1 MCELD
6 ILHDSLYQFCPELHL
21 KRLNSLTLACHAL
34 LECKTL
40 TLTELGRN
48 LPTKARTKHNIKRI
62 DRLLGNRHLHKERLA
77 VYRWHASFIC
87 SGNTMPIVLVDW
99 SDIREQKRIM
109 VLRASVALHGRS
121 VTLYEKAFPLSEQ
134 CSKKAHDQFLAD
146 LASILPS
153 NTTPLIVSDAGFKV
167 PWYKSVEKLG
177 WYWLS
182 RVRGKVQYADLG
194 AENWKPISSLH
205 DMSSSHS
212 KTLGYKRLTK
222 SNPISCQILLYKSRS
237 KGRKNQR
244 STRTNCHHPSPKIY
258 SASAKEPWVLA
269 TNLPVEIRTP
279 KQLVR
284 IYSKRM
290 QIEETFRDLKSPAYG
305 LGLRHSRT
313 SSSERFDIMLLIA
326 LMLQLTFWLAGV
338 HAQKQGWDKH
348 FQANTVRNRNVLS
361 TVRLGMEVLRHSGYT
376 ITRED
381 LLVAATLLAQNLFKP
396 PKIYSASA
404 KEPWVLATNL
414 PVEIRTPKQLVRIYS
429 KRMQIE
435 ETFRDLKSP
444 AYGLGLRHSRTS
456 SSERFDIML
465 LIALMLQLTFWLA
478 GVHAQKQGWDKHFQA
493 NTVRNRNVLSTV
505 RLGMEVLRHSGYTI
519 TREDLL
525 VAATLLAQN
534 LFKHSYALGKL

>member
-1 MCELD
+1 MGRVTPVPAQPFFHFRRITLNPAVNRGVID
-6 ILHDSLYQFCPELHL
+6 IHSAFSQHL
-21 KRLNSLTLACHAL
+21 LQLTV
-34 LECKTL
+34 T
-40 TLTELGRN
+40 
-48 LPTKARTKHNIKRI
+48 
-62 DRLLGNRHLHKERLA
+62 DA
-77 VYRWHASFIC
+77 VFAVPAY
-87 SGNTMPIVLVDW
+87 GPQND
-99 SDIREQKRIM
+99 
-109 VLRASVALHGRS
+109 
-121 VTLYEKAFPLSEQ
+121 VTLKMPAFEWVHVQLHQQKGMISLSPPTI
-134 CSKKAHDQFLAD
+134 CNSA
-146 LASILPS
+146 LPS

-194 AENWKPISSLH
+194 AENWKPISNLH

-244 STRTNCHHPSPKIY
+244 STRTHCHHPSPKIY

-279 KQLVR
+279 KQLVN

-326 LMLQLTFWLAGV
+326 LMLQLTCWLAGV

-381 LLVAATLLAQNLFKP
+381 LLVAATLLAQNLF
-396 PKIYSASA
+396 
-404 KEPWVLATNL
+404 TH
-414 PVEIRTPKQLVRIYS
+414 
-429 KRMQIE
+429 
-435 ETFRDLKSP
+435 
-444 AYGLGLRHSRTS
+444 G
-456 SSERFDIML
+456 
-465 LIALMLQLTFWLA
+465 
-478 GVHAQKQGWDKHFQA
+478 
-493 NTVRNRNVLSTV
+493 
-505 RLGMEVLRHSGYTI
+505 
-519 TREDLL
+519 
-525 VAATLLAQN
+525 
-534 LFKHSYALGKL
+534 YALGKL

>member
-1 MCELD
+1 M
-6 ILHDSLYQFCPELHL
+6 
-21 KRLNSLTLACHAL
+21 LTMNVKAMLADF
-34 LECKTL
+34 L
-40 TLTELGRN
+40 TFVT
-48 LPTKARTKHNIKRI
+48 PKSMHKARFSVLLDAVTALAKDACCTVTAIGRAMPGSSDKVSIKRA
-62 DRLLGNRHLHKERLA
+62 DRLLNNPNLQRELPLIYAALTASIVGHKTKPM
-77 VYRWHASFIC
+77 I
-87 SGNTMPIVLVDW
+87 LVDW
-99 SDIREQKRIM
+99 SNADTAKRHFI
-109 VLRASVALHGRS
+109 LRASIAADGRALTLLQKIAAAEDYTCPHLHGAFLKQLKAMLPKDCKPVI
-121 VTLYEKAFPLSEQ
+121 VT
-134 CSKKAHDQFLAD
+134 
-146 LASILPS
+146 
-153 NTTPLIVSDAGFKV
+153 DAGFKV

-194 AENWKPISSLH
+194 AENWKPISNLH

-244 STRTNCHHPSPKIY
+244 STRTHCHHPSPKIY

-279 KQLVR
+279 KQLVN

-326 LMLQLTFWLAGV
+326 LMLQLTCWLAGV

-381 LLVAATLLAQNLFKP
+381 LLVAATLLAQNLF
-396 PKIYSASA
+396 
-404 KEPWVLATNL
+404 TH
-414 PVEIRTPKQLVRIYS
+414 
-429 KRMQIE
+429 
-435 ETFRDLKSP
+435 
-444 AYGLGLRHSRTS
+444 G
-456 SSERFDIML
+456 
-465 LIALMLQLTFWLA
+465 
-478 GVHAQKQGWDKHFQA
+478 
-493 NTVRNRNVLSTV
+493 
-505 RLGMEVLRHSGYTI
+505 
-519 TREDLL
+519 
-525 VAATLLAQN
+525 
-534 LFKHSYALGKL
+534 YALGKL